1 LLTSVKLGG
10 VALNATLPYA
20 MSSVLRGNPCRS
32 KLPAAQSPA
41 DGRIAS
47 VATRVAPNRALA
59 TKQRALAA
67 ARRSAED
74 AEAEV
79 LRECKSGFGRN
90 CEGWRKTLADRQATL
105 AQTAAEV
112 ASMSASPVD
121 PKGDAV
127 VRLATLVGASDGE
140 RVRAIV
146 AALDPVMLPL
156 FLELG
161 SILFFGAAFPHAKS
175 RETVGE
181 DEGDDREDEGD
192 DSEATYTREEAL
204 ADLLDLIASGA
215 VTDGRLL
222 ARRWGVSETTT
233 SRWLSSWTRAG
244 LIGRARDGRSRRPV
258 SA

>member
-47 VATRVAPNRALA
+47 VATRVATNRALA

-127 VRLATLVGASDGE
+127 VRLATLFGASDGE

-181 DEGDDREDEGD
+181 DEDGVNEDGESVG
-192 DSEATYTREEAL
+192 YTRDEAL
-204 ADLLDLIASGA
+204 ADLRTLLASGA

-233 SRWLSSWTRAG
+233 SRWLSSWARAG